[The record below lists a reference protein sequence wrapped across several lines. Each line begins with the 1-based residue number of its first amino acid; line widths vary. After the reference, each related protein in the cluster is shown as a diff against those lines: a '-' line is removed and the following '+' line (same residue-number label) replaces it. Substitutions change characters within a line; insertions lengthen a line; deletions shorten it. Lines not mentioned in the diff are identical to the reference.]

1 VTKNNQRAIFL
12 APSTAAERCSAL
24 NEKRLNQIAGAV
36 VFVTG
41 ALVGTIQT
49 FANNSPT
56 IRQLFG
62 GQVMRSNPLNLPL
75 IMMEDVTKAFRQGSV
90 ETRVL
95 LGVDLTINRGEFV
108 VVFGPSGCGK
118 STLLAIMGLLDSPT
132 SGVYCVDGQPVQ
144 NLKLSDR
151 ARVRNQDIGFVF
163 QGFNLIG
170 DMTVFE
176 NVEQPLAYSN
186 MRVSDRR
193 ARVMELLE
201 MMGIAD
207 RARSRPGQLSGGH
220 QQLVAIARALACKP
234 TILLADEPTGNLD
247 SASGQMVMNLLK
259 QLHASGSTV
268 CLVTHDS
275 RFLHLADRK
284 LKMLDGKVIAGDE
297 YIATQGIMR

>member
-1 VTKNNQRAIFL
+1 LNKVTATIV
-12 APSTAAERCSAL
+12 S
-24 NEKRLNQIAGAV
+24 
-36 VFVTG
+36 VTDI
-41 ALVGTIQT
+41 LFETTQT
-49 FANNSPT
+49 F
-56 IRQLFG
+56 G
-62 GQVMRSNPLNLPL
+62 GNVMRSNPPLNLPL
-75 IMMEDVTKAFRQGSV
+75 ILMEDITKSFRQGSV

-132 SGVYCVDGQPVQ
+132 GGVYCFNGEPVQ

-151 ARVRNQDIGFVF
+151 ARIRNQEIGFVF

-186 MRVSDRR
+186 MRVSERR
-193 ARVMELLE
+193 GRVTELLE

-284 LKMLDGKVIAGDE
+284 LKMLDGKVTAGDE
-297 YIATQGIMR
+297 YMATQGIMR